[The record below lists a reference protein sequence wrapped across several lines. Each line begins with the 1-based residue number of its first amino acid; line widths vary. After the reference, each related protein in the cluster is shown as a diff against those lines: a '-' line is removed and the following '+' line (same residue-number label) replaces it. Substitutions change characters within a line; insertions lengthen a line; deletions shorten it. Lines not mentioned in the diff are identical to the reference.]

1 MITYYHEKPIV
12 SDEDIE
18 TTERDQDFP
27 LFEVQCDCCLEG
39 FEIIHALDD
48 NVERIK
54 EKIKRKGWVVCNAG
68 KIFLQK
74 EYDTCYHKECYDA
87 VHRDMTTGD

>member
-1 MITYYHEKPIV
+1 MITYYPEKPII
-12 SDEDIE
+12 SDEDTE
-18 TTERDQDFP
+18 TTERDKDFP

-54 EKIKRKGWVVCNAG
+54 EKIKRKGWVVC
-68 KIFLQK
+68 
-74 EYDTCYHKECYDA
+74 YDSCYHKECAAA